1 MKSKKIIQF
10 PSKQEFRIEF
20 MIDDEISMRGSS
32 QNIHWKIEHNYGIAK
47 VQARTRKQA
56 KVGRRN
62 PITNCDFPPLQI

>member
-32 QNIHWKIEHNYGIAK
+32 QNIHWKIEHNNGIAK

-56 KVGRRN
+56 KEFICECIDVLEW
-62 PITNCDFPPLQI
+62 IE